1 MTSQKLEQAVENAL
15 VLKLIEPT
23 CPLVDCLERKYM
35 VELEGYIRQFVT
47 PGTNPQIR
55 LRLAGRAK
63 DWTDVERRALIGIF
77 QRSLA
82 GTNTEEKKVAKPPR
96 SCLSWFCRCVSCM
109 VWTPIL
115 LLNLCL
121 ILGFVGFVV
130 MDERGQDPEFWKRL
144 VTPSVCPAE
153 DRLTDF
159 TKNNLVEAKTQLKD
173 ATDKKLTEILVVV
186 NEAVQKVEPRVQFLE
201 NAVEEAE
208 NRIVPLME
216 TFMETLADAETQ
228 QAFIGNNLTVLRE
241 DVNHLIKDV
250 QVLRNKTDM
259 QTKEIN
265 ERQAAMNDLI
275 SSLDMT
281 RAKVA
286 SFIEDTKDRV
296 DGVWNATNER
306 LQGFEENVTEQ
317 LQVTKTEFSQLKAD
331 MTLTMDNIKGKL
343 VEATNSMNQLMER
356 LNDVR
361 RNIFPD
367 GGPLFMFYLWL
378 TSWTMFI
385 LPALMLAQW
394 ALDWSFKLCSDGS
407 KMHCRLVTYHA
418 IIRMLSVFIQWNL
431 GLCFF
436 IMLGAKLIAVVDLIQ
451 NNPWVRACVAFYNGI
466 AWLFSWA

>member
-1 MTSQKLEQAVENAL
+1 MM
-15 VLKLIEPT
+15 
-23 CPLVDCLERKYM
+23 DCLRHKEM
-35 VELEGYIRQFVT
+35 VELEGHIRQFVT
-47 PGTNPQIR
+47 PGTSPQIR

-241 DVNHLIKDV
+241 DVKDLIKDV

-286 SFIEDTKDRV
+286 SFVEDTKDRV

-317 LQVTKTEFSQLKAD
+317 LRVTKTEFSQLKAD

-343 VEATNSMNQLMER
+343 LEATNSMNQLVER
-356 LNDVR
+356 LNNAH

-378 TSWTMFI
+378 TSFSVYIFPVLYIFLTF
-385 LPALMLAQW
+385 LS
-394 ALDWSFKLCSDGS
+394 WSIKLCPKGT
-407 KMHCRLVTYHA
+407 KTYKWMYLCHVIVHNGVA
-418 IIRMLSVFIQWNL
+418 CTKYNFFLCGFIV
-431 GLCFF
+431 
-436 IMLGAKLIAVVDLIQ
+436 LGAKLIAVVELIKH
-451 NNPWVRACVAFYNGI
+451 NPWIRMCLDIYNGI

>member
-1 MTSQKLEQAVENAL
+1 M
-15 VLKLIEPT
+15 
-23 CPLVDCLERKYM
+23 DCVTHGDM
-35 VELEGYIRQFVT
+35 VELEGCLRQFVT
-47 PGTNPQIR
+47 PGAPQKIR
-55 LRLAGRAK
+55 LSLSGRATAWA
-63 DWTDVERRALIGIF
+63 DIDRRALIGIF
-77 QRSLA
+77 QIALA
-82 GTNTEEKKVAKPPR
+82 GTNTEGKAKPTR
-96 SCLSWFCRCVSCM
+96 SCLSWFCGCVSCM
-109 VWTPIL
+109 IWTPIL

-130 MDERGQDPEFWKRL
+130 IDERGQDPEFWKRL

-265 ERQAAMNDLI
+265 ERQVAMNDLI

-286 SFIEDTKDRV
+286 SFIKDTEDRV
-296 DGVWNATNER
+296 DGVWNATLER

-317 LQVTKTEFSQLKAD
+317 LENVTEQLQVTNTEFSQLKAD

-343 VEATNSMNQLMER
+343 VEATNSMNQLMES
-356 LNDVR
+356 LKNAH
-361 RNIFPD
+361 RNLFPD

-378 TSWTMFI
+378 TSWTLFI

>member
-1 MTSQKLEQAVENAL
+1 
-15 VLKLIEPT
+15 
-23 CPLVDCLERKYM
+23 M
-35 VELEGYIRQFVT
+35 VELEGHIRQFVT
-47 PGTNPQIR
+47 TGTNPQIR

-144 VTPSVCPAE
+144 VTPSACPAE